1 MAVSTI
7 ALTPPARQYVR
18 VMMDIIS
25 MQTKSPAGV
34 RKLQPGLSRLFF
46 LPFLNLKVC
55 QHESHV
61 LPIAAVC
68 LRLESDSQYHF
79 VWKEV

>member
-1 MAVSTI
+1 MVAVSKI

-18 VMMDIIS
+18 VMMDIIL
-25 MQTKSPAGV
+25 MQTKSPARV
-34 RKLQPGLSRLFF
+34 RKLEPCLSRLFF

-61 LPIAAVC
+61 L
-68 LRLESDSQYHF
+68 RLS
-79 VWKEV
+79 KT